1 RFTSSA
7 SAARPASAPARCSSR
22 RGALYREWDDRLV
35 GAADQLVVA
44 VPGQLGQHDRL
55 VPGSSAA
62 HDTMAVDEQDVVVAR
77 AGRDV
82 VGAVAGIEPVAAAP
96 ALEMV
101 DLAGRLFRWLVVAPD
116 HVSIRAGVDRVV
128 AVAAEQLVVTDIR
141 GHTVGVRVPV
151 GAARPSACCSTA
163 A

>member
-1 RFTSSA
+1 SSPTPPGHFWIRERFKISNRSNPYWPYAFGTSDYSTLTDW
-7 SAARPASAPARCSSR
+7 P
-22 RGALYREWDDRLV
+22 GGGVV
-35 GAADQLVVA
+35 GIHGDF
-44 VPGQLGQHDRL
+44 GQPQL
-55 VPGSSAA
+55 VPGASSYGCVRI
-62 HDTMAVDEQDVVVAR
+62 HDR
-77 AGRDV
+77 YLYWL
-82 VGAVAGIEPVAAAP
+82 GANVPCIEPVAATP

-128 AVAAEQLVVTDIR
+128 AVVAEQLVVTDIR